1 VDPLT
6 HGLASLALQRG
17 FFPKASWRA
26 IIAILCAGLV
36 ADLDFLS
43 ANFGPSAYLR
53 WNRTATHSIAF
64 ILVLALVAFLFS
76 LTLRS
81 NPGVPSWTG
90 FSWAA
95 IAAAATLHILMDVLQ
110 ADPISPIW
118 PFSARR
124 FSLDISPA
132 IDPWLLVVLAI
143 AILLPELFR
152 LVSDE
157 IGSRAKR
164 PRGRNGAIAGLAL
177 ALIYFAARA
186 QFHGNVTASLEARS
200 VSGETSRR
208 VAAFPDSVS
217 PFLWHSIVETDSA
230 FYLSTQ
236 RSMGGEVNYA
246 TGVTT
251 LRKPEPS
258 PILTSAQSSPAAIIF
273 LKTARFP
280 KATVEQETEGFSVE
294 INDLKDQAMQ
304 TPARAI
310 FADIHPDR
318 TAKVISSELQWRKLS
333 SNTH

>member
-1 VDPLT
+1 MV
-6 HGLASLALQRG
+6 
-17 FFPKASWRA
+17 
-26 IIAILCAGLV
+26 ILCAGLV

-53 WNRTATHSIAF
+53 WNRTATHSIVF
-64 ILVLALVAFLFS
+64 ILVLALAAFLFS
-76 LTLRS
+76 LVLRGNAS
-81 NPGVPSWTG
+81 VSWTG

-95 IAAAATLHILMDVLQ
+95 ITAAAALHILMDIFQ
-110 ADPISPIW
+110 ADPIAPFW
-118 PFSARR
+118 PFSGRR

-132 IDPWLLVVLAI
+132 IDPWLMVVLVA
-143 AILLPELFR
+143 AILLPDLFR

-164 PRGRNGAIAGLAL
+164 PRGRNGAIAGLAF
-177 ALIYFAARA
+177 ALIYFAVRA
-186 QFHGNVTASLEARS
+186 LLHGNVTAALEART
-200 VSGETSRR
+200 VNAEIPGR

-217 PFLWHSIVETDSA
+217 PFLWHSVIETASA
-230 FYLSTQ
+230 LHLSTM
-236 RSMGGEVNYA
+236 RSMGGEVSYA

-258 PILTSAQSSPAAIIF
+258 PVLISAQSSPAAVTF

-304 TPARAI
+304 TSNHAI
-310 FADIHPDR
+310 FADIVIDR
-318 TAKVISSELQWRKLS
+318 NGSLVSSELQWHKALR
-333 SNTH
+333 HP

>member
-1 VDPLT
+1 MDPLT
-6 HGLASLALQRG
+6 HGLATLALQRG

-26 IIAILCAGLV
+26 IIVILFAGVV

-53 WNRTATHSIAF
+53 SNRTATHSIAF
-64 ILVLALVAFLFS
+64 ILVLALAAFLCS
-76 LTLRS
+76 LMLRS
-81 NPGVPSWTG
+81 SPRATSWTG
-90 FSWAA
+90 FSWVA
-95 IAAAATLHILMDVLQ
+95 IAAAATLHIVMDVLQ
-110 ADPISPIW
+110 ADPIAPFW

-132 IDPWLLVVLAI
+132 IDAWLMVILAA

-157 IGSRAKR
+157 IGSRTKR
-164 PRGRNGAIAGLAL
+164 PRGRNGAIAGLAF
-177 ALIYFAARA
+177 AVIYFALRA
-186 QFHGNVTASLEARS
+186 HFHGNVTVSLEART
-200 VSGETSRR
+200 VSGEIPRR

-217 PFLWHSIVETDSA
+217 PFLWHSVVETDSA

-236 RSMGGEVNYA
+236 RSMGGEVTYA
-246 TGVTT
+246 TAVTT

-258 PILTSAQSSPAAIIF
+258 PALAAAQSSPAAIAF

-294 INDLKDQAMQ
+294 INDLKDQSMQ
-304 TPARAI
+304 TPTRAI
-310 FADIHPDR
+310 FADI
-318 TAKVISSELQWRKLS
+318 VIGNNGSLLSSELQWQKAAR
-333 SNTH
+333 HP

>member
-1 VDPLT
+1 MDPLT

-17 FFPKASWRA
+17 FFPKASWQA
-26 IIAILCAGLV
+26 IIAIFCAGLV

-43 ANFGPSAYLR
+43 TNFGPSAYLR

-64 ILVLALVAFLFS
+64 ILVLALAAFLFS
-76 LTLRS
+76 LMFRS
-81 NPGVPSWTG
+81 NPRASWTG

-95 IAAAATLHILMDVLQ
+95 ITAAAALHILMDLLQ
-110 ADPISPIW
+110 ADPVVPFW
-118 PFSARR
+118 PFSPKR

-132 IDPWLLVVLAI
+132 IDPWLLVILA
-143 AILLPELFR
+143 AALLLPELFR

-177 ALIYFAARA
+177 ALIYFAMRA
-186 QFHGNVTASLEARS
+186 QFHGNVTASLEART
-200 VSGETSRR
+200 VSGEIPRR

-217 PFLWHSIVETDSA
+217 PFLWHSVVETESA
-230 FYLSTQ
+230 LHLSTM
-236 RSMGGEVNYA
+236 RSMGGEISYA

-258 PILTSAQSSPAAIIF
+258 LVLTSAQSSPAAIIF

-280 KATVEQETEGFSVE
+280 KATVEQESEGFSLE

-304 TPARAI
+304 TPTRAI
-310 FADIHPDR
+310 FADIHLDR
-318 TAKVISSELQWRKLS
+318 TAKVISSELQWRKLG

>member
-17 FFPKASWRA
+17 FFPRASWRA

-36 ADLDFLS
+36 ADLDFLG

-64 ILVLALVAFLFS
+64 IVVLALAAFLFS
-76 LTLRS
+76 LTRRS
-81 NPGVPSWTG
+81 NPRASPTG

-95 IAAAATLHILMDVLQ
+95 ITAAAALHILMDLLQ
-110 ADPISPIW
+110 ADPVAPFW
-118 PFSARR
+118 PFSPRR
-124 FSLDISPA
+124 FSLDVSPA
-132 IDPWLLVVLAI
+132 IDPWLLVVLAA

-157 IGSRAKR
+157 IGSPAKR
-164 PRGRNGAIAGLAL
+164 PRGRNGAIAGLAC
-177 ALIYFAARA
+177 ALIYFAMRA
-186 QFHGNVTASLEARS
+186 QFHGNVTVSIEART
-200 VSGETSRR
+200 VSGEIPRR

-217 PFLWHSIVETDSA
+217 PFLWHSVVETDSA

-236 RSMGGEVNYA
+236 RSMGGEVSYA

-258 PILTSAQSSPAAIIF
+258 PILTTAQSSPAAVAF

-294 INDLKDQAMQ
+294 INDLKDQAVQ
-304 TPARAI
+304 TSNHAI
-310 FADIHPDR
+310 LADI
-318 TAKVISSELQWRKLS
+318 VIDKNGSLVSSEVQWQKAVR
-333 SNTH
+333 HP